1 MRDIDKAI
9 KEHLEAVLEE
19 GYNESQILGVF
30 LYGSQNYGTN
40 TFSSDVDTKC
50 ILVPTLEDL
59 CLRRP
64 VSKEIH
70 LENGEHCEVKDIR
83 EIVANFRKQNINF
96 LEILYTPYFWIN
108 PVYEKVW
115 FDRFVNNREFIS
127 HYDMNR
133 ALQSI
138 CGQAIHTLKQDKT
151 NRKKVSNGLRLY
163 WFLKKYLVGTNYNEC
178 IYLEDDKRKILKDL
192 KKKTKIK
199 DTKKVD
205 ELISNFEA
213 FRTLIVNYV
222 GDKTSDEVD
231 KIMNDAI
238 LVAVRTLDE
247 KQVWKN
253 RSDLI

>member
-40 TFSSDVDTKC
+40 TSNSDVDTKC

-108 PVYEKVW
+108 PMYEKIW
-115 FDRFVNNREFIS
+115 FDRLVNNREFIS

-151 NRKKVSNGLRLY
+151 DGKKVSNGLRLY
-163 WFLKKYLVGTNYNEC
+163 WFLKEYLDGNDYNKC
-178 IYLEDDKRKILKDL
+178 LYLDEARRKILKDL
-192 KKKTKIK
+192 KNKSEIK
-199 DTKKVD
+199 DIKQVD
-205 ELISNFEA
+205 ELIYNFEI
-213 FRTLIVNYV
+213 FKTLTINPIY
-222 GDKTSDEVD
+222 DKTSNEIDD
-231 KIMNDAI
+231 IMNNFI
-238 LVAVRTLDE
+238 LAAVRVLDE
-247 KQVWKN
+247 ERHKIIVT
-253 RSDLI
+253 

>member
-1 MRDIDKAI
+1 MIDINKAL

-40 TFSSDVDTKC
+40 ISSSDVDTKC
-50 ILVPTLEDL
+50 ILIPTLEDL

-83 EIVANFRKQNINF
+83 EIVANFRKQNINS

-108 PVYEKVW
+108 PMYEKVW
-115 FDRFVNNREFIS
+115 FDCLVNNREFIA

-151 NRKKVSNGLRLY
+151 NGKKVSNGLRLY
-163 WFLKKYLVGTNYNEC
+163 WFLKEYLDGNDYNKC
-178 IYLEDDKRKILKDL
+178 IYLDEDRRKILKDL
-192 KKKTKIK
+192 KNKSEIK
-199 DTKKVD
+199 DIKQVD
-205 ELISNFEA
+205 ELIYNFEI
-213 FRTLIVNYV
+213 FKTLTINPIY
-222 GDKTSDEVD
+222 DKTSNEIDD
-231 KIMNDAI
+231 IMNNFI
-238 LVAVRTLDE
+238 LAAVRVLDE
-247 KQVWKN
+247 ERHKIIVT
-253 RSDLI
+253 

>member
-1 MRDIDKAI
+1 MRDINKAI

-19 GYNESQILGVF
+19 GYNESQILGIF

-40 TFSSDVDTKC
+40 ISSSDVDTKC
-50 ILVPTLEDL
+50 ILIPTLEDL

-108 PVYEKVW
+108 QMYEKVW
-115 FDRFVNNREFIS
+115 FDCLVNNREFIS
-127 HYDMNR
+127 YYDMNK

-151 NRKKVSNGLRLY
+151 NGKKVSNGLRLY
-163 WFLKKYLVGTNYNEC
+163 WFLKEYLDGNDYNKC
-178 IYLEDDKRKILKDL
+178 IYLDEDRRKILKDL
-192 KKKTKIK
+192 KNKSKIK
-199 DTKKVD
+199 DIKQVD
-205 ELISNFEA
+205 ELIYNFEI
-213 FRTLIVNYV
+213 FKTLTINPIC
-222 GDKTSDEVD
+222 DKTSNEIDD
-231 KIMNDAI
+231 IMNNFI
-238 LVAVRTLDE
+238 LAAVRILDE
-247 KQVWKN
+247 
-253 RSDLI
+253 

>member
-1 MRDIDKAI
+1 MRDINKAI

-19 GYNESQILGVF
+19 DYNESQILGVF

-40 TFSSDVDTKC
+40 TSSSDVDTKC

-70 LENGEHCEVKDIR
+70 LENGEHCDVKDIR

-108 PVYEKVW
+108 PIYEKVW

-151 NRKKVSNGLRLY
+151 NGKKVSNGLRLY
-163 WFLKKYLVGTNYNEC
+163 WFLKEYLDGNDYNKC
-178 IYLEDDKRKILKDL
+178 IYLDEDKRKILKDL
-192 KKKTKIK
+192 KNKSEIK
-199 DTKKVD
+199 DIKQVD
-205 ELISNFEA
+205 ELIYNFEI
-213 FRTLIVNYV
+213 FKTLAINPIC
-222 GDKTSDEVD
+222 DKTSNEIDD
-231 KIMNDAI
+231 IMNNFIFA
-238 LVAVRTLDE
+238 AVRILDE
-247 KQVWKN
+247 ERHKIIVT
-253 RSDLI
+253 

>member
-1 MRDIDKAI
+1 MRDISKAI

-40 TFSSDVDTKC
+40 ISSSDVDTKC
-50 ILVPTLEDL
+50 ILIPTLEDL

-70 LENGEHCEVKDIR
+70 LENGEHCDVKDIR

-108 PVYEKVW
+108 PMYEKVW
-115 FDRFVNNREFIS
+115 FDCLVNNREFIS

-138 CGQAIHTLKQDKT
+138 CGQAIYTLKQDKT
-151 NRKKVSNGLRLY
+151 DGKKVSNGLRLY
-163 WFLKKYLVGTNYNEC
+163 WFLKEYLDGNDYNKC
-178 IYLEDDKRKILKDL
+178 IYLDEDRRKILKDL
-192 KKKTKIK
+192 KNKSEIK
-199 DTKKVD
+199 DIKQVD
-205 ELISNFEA
+205 ELIYNFEI
-213 FRTLIVNYV
+213 FKTLTINPIY
-222 GDKTSDEVD
+222 DKTSNEIDD
-231 KIMNDAI
+231 IMNNFI
-238 LVAVRTLDE
+238 LAAVRVLDE
-247 KQVWKN
+247 ERHKIIVT
-253 RSDLI
+253 